1 LTDHE
6 SDAAAAAAMSEVQA
20 ALGPAYTLER
30 ELGGGGMSRVF
41 VANEPSLGRRVV
53 VKLLPPELTAG
64 ISAERFEREIRLAA
78 SLQQAN
84 IVPLLAAGRAGELR
98 YYTMPFVEGRSLRD
112 RLDRDGVLPLQE
124 AVSVLRDVARAL
136 AYAHEHGVV
145 HRDIKPGN
153 VLLSGGTAVVTD
165 FGIAK
170 AISAARN
177 DGGLGSLTLTGMGIG
192 TPAYMAPE
200 QATADPATDHRADVY
215 AFGCLA
221 YEIFTGKPPF
231 HGRPTHKILAAHFT
245 DVPLPLTAGRPDAP
259 PPIAALVGRCLEKD
273 PARRPQTASEIL
285 TALNAAEHARPV
297 AWGVRGVTAK
307 LALVAAFAAVA
318 GGLWLYVVR
327 GDGRTKGS
335 APSVAT
341 RNPAALAEYQLGE
354 ALVGQ
359 RGSGIKTGIEH
370 LERAIVLDPAFAGA
384 HAALATALELSP
396 YFLGTPPAEVRDR
409 ATSEARR
416 ALELEPTLAEARTAL
431 GHVYFTDGR
440 WDLAAPEFEQ
450 AIALEPNSL
459 ATRVTYGR
467 VLLTRGEVRRATE
480 QFAQARRIAPVS
492 PLVSAWMSYA
502 LFFGGQTDAALGE
515 TARAFQLDSLLLPLT
530 NLASLMN
537 VAAGHNELAR
547 RLISGKV
554 PAGVMSIAPYILA
567 KTGDTAVA
575 WKLIRGMES
584 NDPRP
589 WFTDAAQGM
598 VFLASGDTARALDAL
613 ERSARLYG
621 ANWTSYTLPLDPAY
635 DPLRRS
641 ARFAELLRRAGL
653 DTAVITSARR

>member
-1 LTDHE
+1 
-6 SDAAAAAAMSEVQA
+6 MSEVQA
-20 ALGPAYTLER
+20 ALGPAFTLEH

-41 VANEPSLGRRVV
+41 VADEPSLGRRVV

-98 YYTMPFVEGRSLRD
+98 FYTMPFVDGRSLRD
-112 RLDRDGVLPLQE
+112 RLERDGVLPLRE

-170 AISAARN
+170 AISAARD
-177 DGGLGSLTLTGMGIG
+177 DGGLESLTLTGMGIG

-231 HGRPTHKILAAHFT
+231 HGRPPHQILAAHFT

-259 PPIAALVGRCLEKD
+259 APIAALIAHCLEKD
-273 PARRPQTASEIL
+273 PARRPQTANDIL
-285 TALNAAEHARPV
+285 TALDAAEHHRPTSSRGRGRGIAARLV
-297 AWGVRGVTAK
+297 
-307 LALVAAFAAVA
+307 LALSLAAIA
-318 GGLWLYVVR
+318 GGLALYAVR
-327 GDGRTKGS
+327 GRGS
-335 APSVAT
+335 EEHPSPHVAT
-341 RNPAALAEYQLGE
+341 RNAAALAEYQLGQ

-359 RGSGIKTGIEH
+359 RGSGIKRGMEH
-370 LERAIVLDPAFAGA
+370 LERAIALDPAFAGA

-396 YFLGTPPAEVRDR
+396 FFLGTPPAEVRDR

-416 ALELEPTLAEARTAL
+416 ALELDHSLAEANTAL
-431 GHVYFTDGR
+431 GQVYFADGR
-440 WDLAAPEFEQ
+440 WDLAVPEFER

-467 VLLTRGEVRRATE
+467 LLLTRGEVRRATE
-480 QFAQARRIAPVS
+480 QFAQARRIAPLS

-502 LFFGGQTDAALGE
+502 LFFDGQSDAALGE
-515 TARAFQLDSLLLPLT
+515 TARALQLDSLLLPLT
-530 NLASLMN
+530 NLAALIN

-547 RLISGKV
+547 RLTSVKA
-554 PAGVMSIAPYILA
+554 PAGMMSIAPYILA
-567 KTGDTAVA
+567 KTGDTAA
-575 WKLIRGMES
+575 AGKLIRGMES

-598 VFLASGDTARALDAL
+598 VFLASGDTTRALDAL

-621 ANWTSYTLPLDPAY
+621 LNWISFTLPLDPAY
-635 DPLRRS
+635 DPLRKS
-641 ARFAELLRRAGL
+641 ARFAALIRQAGL
-653 DTAVITSARR
+653 DVGAITSVRK